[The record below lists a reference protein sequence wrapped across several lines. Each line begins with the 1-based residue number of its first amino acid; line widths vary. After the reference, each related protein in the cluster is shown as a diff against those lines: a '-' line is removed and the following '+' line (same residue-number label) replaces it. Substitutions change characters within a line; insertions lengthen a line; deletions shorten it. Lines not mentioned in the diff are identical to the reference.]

1 MATMPLG
8 TGAELS
14 TGQRAAC
21 QYHNLLQKTTSM
33 GSGGSRT
40 EDRRYDAGAG
50 RFISEDFIKG
60 HTAVPY
66 TMNHYSYCFN
76 RPMDLVNLNGMWP
89 TAVVTSDLAGMENI
103 GNTAKAASKFEVP
116 YVDVIIDVGVG
127 IYDNCQS
134 GASAREFISDAVV
147 DVVLTTGEAVA
158 TSAIAAGLSTIVI
171 SGIAGFTGGSVVP
184 GIGNV
189 VGLVIGI
196 FLGIVI
202 TTLDSSDFDRN
213 GKSLRDDIKDF
224 VFGLVDGGHGGRLMW
239 KTMSASSIGKLMWGI
254 VLVVSMILG
263 GLSVFCIIGNS
274 QNPNSE
280 FNKKRTRDKWEKF

>member
-1 MATMPLG
+1 M
-8 TGAELS
+8 
-14 TGQRAAC
+14 
-21 QYHNLLQKTTSM
+21 
-33 GSGGSRT
+33 
-40 EDRRYDAGAG
+40 
-50 RFISEDFIKG
+50 
-60 HTAVPY
+60 
-66 TMNHYSYCFN
+66 
-76 RPMDLVNLNGMWP
+76 
-89 TAVVTSDLAGMENI
+89 
-103 GNTAKAASKFEVP
+103 
-116 YVDVIIDVGVG
+116 
-127 IYDNCQS
+127 
-134 GASAREFISDAVV
+134 
-147 DVVLTTGEAVA
+147 
-158 TSAIAAGLSTIVI
+158 TIVI
-171 SGIAGFTGGSVVP
+171 SGIAGFPGGSVVP

-254 VLVVSMILG
+254 VLVMSMILG

-280 FNKKRTRDKWEKF
+280 FNKKRRKGTNGKKFDALFGSSKWYINYSWDRIFV

>member
-1 MATMPLG
+1 
-8 TGAELS
+8 
-14 TGQRAAC
+14 
-21 QYHNLLQKTTSM
+21 
-33 GSGGSRT
+33 
-40 EDRRYDAGAG
+40 
-50 RFISEDFIKG
+50 
-60 HTAVPY
+60 VPY

-76 RPMDLVNLNGMWP
+76 RPMDLVDLNGMWP

-171 SGIAGFTGGSVVP
+171 SSIAGFTGGSVVP
-184 GIGNV
+184 GIGNA

-254 VLVVSMILG
+254 VLVMSMILG

-280 FNKKRTRDKWEKF
+280 FNKKRRRRDKWEKI